1 MNPRISLPRYKSI
14 HKSDV
19 KNSIITS
26 PLAIL
31 SITRTRPHQS
41 EAMSPPAPPCS
52 GGVMHM
58 TSEDGRRL
66 CITGLSLADPAKAH
80 GRRVTVWAE
89 VGREKRAIGEL
100 SPKEPAVAV
109 PPVVL
114 GGEFVL
120 RHDLAVAAA
129 VLLHVRVLGPPA
141 PSDRDDGE
149 PEEEEEA
156 VIVLGQHEEDE
167 EEETVA
173 GDDDDGSAVG
183 VGRMEYEL
191 LSEEDMAERYDSDN
205 EDRVRGAHGRGSRV
219 PLFAAPGQDGEFL
232 SLGPA
237 RFAAVENTAAF
248 MRVAAAEATTAGDG
262 EEEAA
267 AKEIVVLYRYT
278 RFSRMRGGGG
288 RAVEACRRTKLHR
301 LRFAVPAAGDV
312 ASSLAWAGS
321 ALGQL
326 IYPGLFRRQLHD
338 LWASLV
344 AAPPAIP
351 PRAVPVRLQV
361 TVDAGIL
368 RREDYSPERMAQM
381 RGALAVRMLDAWPA
395 YYHVGM
401 ELHLP
406 EPVLPAKRRVVAGD
420 EEEEECCV
428 CFEVMESGLAAW
440 PGCGHVFHGACV
452 ERTLARSEMCPLCR
466 HKLSDPIVRKKTS
479 L

>member
-1 MNPRISLPRYKSI
+1 
-14 HKSDV
+14 
-19 KNSIITS
+19 
-26 PLAIL
+26 
-31 SITRTRPHQS
+31 
-41 EAMSPPAPPCS
+41 MSPPAPPCS

-173 GDDDDGSAVG
+173 GDDEDGSAVG
-183 VGRMEYEL
+183 VGRM
-191 LSEEDMAERYDSDN
+191 D
-205 EDRVRGAHGRGSRV
+205 RV

-321 ALGQL
+321 ALGPL

-351 PRAVPVRLQV
+351 PRAVRLQV